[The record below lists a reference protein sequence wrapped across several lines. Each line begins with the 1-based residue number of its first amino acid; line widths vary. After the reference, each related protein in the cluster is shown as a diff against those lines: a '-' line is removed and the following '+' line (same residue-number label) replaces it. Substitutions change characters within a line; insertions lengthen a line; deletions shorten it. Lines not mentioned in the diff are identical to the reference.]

1 MPSQI
6 GRYQLQRT
14 LGTGANSKVK
24 LGVHLDTGNKSA
36 IKILKKQ
43 DPRVDANFL
52 NLLMTE
58 VETMS
63 KLSHPNIVNMYEYSK
78 DAFVEKDNGTK
89 YPVVCIAL
97 ELAEGGELFDY
108 VALGGAFSERTCR
121 YYFRQLLDGLDYVH
135 QKGVSHRDLKPE
147 NLLFDK
153 EFNLKIADFGFAA
166 PVAGRDGSGYLKT
179 KLGTESYMSPEI
191 HARRPYIGPSVDLFA
206 AAIILFIMYTQHPPF
221 TRAEPTDPFYRLIC
235 ANRADLFWKAHS
247 KNKPNGAEYF
257 SEEFKNLI
265 TGLLQFDPA
274 TRPQMADVLKHP
286 WVNKDDCATLAE
298 IHADFANR
306 KNLID
311 AENEVK
317 RQQKEIARQQAQH
330 AAGGGAAARKQYRTV
345 GTAHRG
351 NDESKAEEIKHE
363 LRILDKYIPGVP
375 TNTQFF
381 STMSPQELLGEINGV
396 INDRHGKTVV
406 DPKKY
411 KLKA

>member
-58 VETMS
+58 VETMA

-78 DAFVEKDNGTK
+78 DAFVEKEDGTK

-121 YYFRQLLDGLDYVH
+121 YYFRQLLSGLDYVH

-153 EFNLKIADFGFAA
+153 DFNLKIADFGFAA

-191 HARRPYIGPSVDLFA
+191 HARRPYVGPSVDLFA
-206 AAIILFIMYTQHPPF
+206 AAIILFIMFTQHPPF

-247 KNKPNGAEYF
+247 KNKPNGAAYF

-286 WVNKDDCATLAE
+286 WVNMEDCATLEE
-298 IHADFANR
+298 IQVDFANR
-306 KNLID
+306 KNIID
-311 AENEVK
+311 
-317 RQQKEIARQQAQH
+317 
-330 AAGGGAAARKQYRTV
+330 
-345 GTAHRG
+345 
-351 NDESKAEEIKHE
+351 
-363 LRILDKYIPGVP
+363 
-375 TNTQFF
+375 
-381 STMSPQELLGEINGV
+381 
-396 INDRHGKTVV
+396 
-406 DPKKY
+406 
-411 KLKA
+411 